1 VLLPPAGDDWVALSA
16 DPLPFE
22 RLASWPVL
30 AGCGAVVVFAGTVRD
45 YAEGRPGVLS
55 LEYEAYADVATRTMK
70 EISLEMRGRWPCLGR
85 VALLHRTGLLQP
97 TDVSVVVAVSAPH
110 RPEAFD
116 AARFGIDTIK
126 TRAPIWKRESWE
138 GGSAWGLDVHPLA
151 GSGGVPHQ
159 RGSDQ
164 MSSGQMSSGQMSPS
178 GKSPDNVRP
187 DHVRPDHM
195 SRVGG

>member
-1 VLLPPAGDDWVALSA
+1 MLLPPAGDDWVALSA
-16 DPLPFE
+16 EPLPFE
-22 RLASWPVL
+22 RLALWPVL

-45 YAEGRPGVLS
+45 HAEGRPGVFS
-55 LEYEAYADVATRTMK
+55 LEYEAYADVAVRTM
-70 EISLEMRGRWPCLGR
+70 EAISLEMRGRWPSLGR

-126 TRAPIWKRESWE
+126 ARAPIWKRESWE

-151 GSGGVPHQ
+151 GSRGVPHQ
-159 RGSDQ
+159 SGSDQ
-164 MSSGQMSSGQMSPS
+164 MSSGPTSPVHMSP
-178 GKSPDNVRP
+178 GQ
-187 DHVRPDHM
+187 M